1 MDMGEGGEKKMRRK
15 GTLIAIRALIP
26 CYMDEQ
32 KGRSVYSQIIECYLY
47 RVHGV
52 YMSYVFYNYNKK

>member
-1 MDMGEGGEKKMRRK
+1 MTRIYYWRE
-15 GTLIAIRALIP
+15 GTLIAIRVLIT

-32 KGRSVYSQIIECYLY
+32 KVKSIYSHIIECYLY

-52 YMSYVFYNYNKK
+52 YMSYVFYNYNQK